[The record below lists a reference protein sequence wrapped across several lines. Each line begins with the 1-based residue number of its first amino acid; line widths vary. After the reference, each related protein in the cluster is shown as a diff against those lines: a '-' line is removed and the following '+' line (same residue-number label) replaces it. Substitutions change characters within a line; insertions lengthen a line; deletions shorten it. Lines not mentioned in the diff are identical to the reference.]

1 MKFRK
6 FMSILFAVMMV
17 FSLSATVFA
26 AETTATISV
35 NEDRVYEV
43 YQIFT
48 GDLSG
53 KTLSNIKWG
62 KNGTGTEGT
71 AVDEAILEELD
82 GLSSKS
88 DVEKLAVIEKY
99 VDLDS
104 EKFATVSKD
113 FSLTAK
119 TGYYLFKDI
128 TELGN
133 GQEASEFIV
142 KLVADITV
150 TAKAEDITVE
160 KKVKDKND
168 STGTTTDWQDSAD
181 YDIGDSVP
189 FQLKATVSKQYDSYE
204 KYYLCFHDTLSA
216 GLTFNTG
223 SVTVKIDGTVY
234 TNTDNVNVRSDSLTD
249 GCSLEVEIV
258 DLKNIEEVHA
268 GSIITVEYTATLN
281 DRASVG
287 SAGNENKVHLEY
299 SNDPNNSESKGETP
313 DDKVVVFT
321 YQLVI
326 NKVDENNAAL
336 KGAGFTLY
344 KKIKDDS
351 VTEGYKW
358 EAVGSEIK
366 GTDLTTFTW
375 KGLDDGDYKLVE
387 TTTPAG
393 YNTMADIEF
402 TISASHDADSA
413 DPKLTT
419 LSGGTLKSNDDVS
432 TGTITKAIENRKGT
446 VLPETGAKGTM
457 IFITIGSI
465 IVIAAA
471 VFMITRK
478 KMSVYMD

>member
-35 NEDRVYEV
+35 TEDRVYEV

-71 AVDEAILEELD
+71 AVDESILEELD
-82 GLSSKS
+82 GSSSKS

-99 VDLDS
+99 VKLDS
-104 EKFATVSKD
+104 EKFGTVSKD
-113 FSLTAK
+113 SPLTAK
-119 TGYYLFKDI
+119 TGYYLFKDV

-204 KYYLCFHDTLSA
+204 TYYLCFHDTLSA
-216 GLTFNTG
+216 GLDFNTG

-234 TNTDNVNVRSDSLTD
+234 TNKDNVNVRSDSLTD

-258 DLKNIEEVHA
+258 DLKKIEEVHA
-268 GSIITVEYTATLN
+268 GSVITVEYTATLN

-299 SNDPNNSESKGETP
+299 SNDPNNSASKGETP
-313 DDKVVVFT
+313 EDKVVVFT

-326 NKVDENNAAL
+326 NKVDENNEAL

-344 KKIKDDS
+344 KKIKDDN